1 MGIPS
6 SMRWLRSTMRRITAF
21 CLSRSQRTIRHVTK
35 PIWEREAENWVRWAR
50 QPGHDAYWSY
60 RDSFFEEVVPAAGRH
75 TLEIGCGEGRVSRDL
90 AARGHRVSG
99 VDLSPIL
106 ARHARDA
113 DEH

>member
-50 QPGHDAYWSY
+50 QPGQDAYWSY
-60 RDSFFEEVVPAAGRH
+60 RDSFFEEVVLAAGRH
-75 TLEIGCGEGRVSRDL
+75 TLEIDCGQGRDPRDL
-90 AARGHRVSG
+90 AALGRRVS
-99 VDLSPIL
+99 VVVLSHIL
-106 ARHARDA
+106 ALH
-113 DEH
+113 